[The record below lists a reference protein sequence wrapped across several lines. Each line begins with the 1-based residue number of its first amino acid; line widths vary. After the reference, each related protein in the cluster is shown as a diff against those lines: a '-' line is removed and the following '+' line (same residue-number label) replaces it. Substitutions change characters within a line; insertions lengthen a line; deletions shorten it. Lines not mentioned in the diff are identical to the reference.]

1 MDNIAKLVLGMLAL
15 VGLII
20 LMIPQG
26 NPLTDKGAQAAV
38 TVPAPED
45 IPDEV
50 PPNDPVVATAPNA
63 NVPVQDVNAF
73 GQPMMDPTPP
83 GQRQAQ
89 QQQQQPGQP
98 QQMANEGNGVNPE
111 MVAPYPANPSLG
123 APAYGPQAGY
133 QVGPIPTGG

>member
-1 MDNIAKLVLGMLAL
+1 MDNIAKLVLGMLAF

-26 NPLTDKGAQAAV
+26 NPLADKGTQ
-38 TVPAPED
+38 TTETISAPED
-45 IPDEV
+45 IPDEL

-63 NVPVQDVNAF
+63 NVPVQDVSAF

-83 GQRQAQ
+83 GQRQA

-123 APAYGPQAGY
+123 APPAYGPQPAY

>member
-1 MDNIAKLVLGMLAL
+1 MDNIAKLVLGVLGV
-15 VGLII
+15 VGLI
-20 LMIPQG
+20 LMMIPQG
-26 NPLTDKGAQAAV
+26 NPLADKGAPAAV
-38 TVPAPED
+38 SGPAPED
-45 IPDEV
+45 IPDEL
-50 PPNDPVVATAPNA
+50 PKNEPVTAAASDA
-63 NVPVQDVNAF
+63 NVPAQDINSF

-111 MVAPYPANPSLG
+111 MIAPYPANPSLG
-123 APAYGPQAGY
+123 APAYDNQGGF